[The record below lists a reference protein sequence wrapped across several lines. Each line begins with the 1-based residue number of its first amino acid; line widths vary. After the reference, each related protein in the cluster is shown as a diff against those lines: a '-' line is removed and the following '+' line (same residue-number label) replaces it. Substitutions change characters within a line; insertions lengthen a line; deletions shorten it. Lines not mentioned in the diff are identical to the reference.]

1 MNNPWIYHFRS
12 NFFLRFFCLPR
23 CFLYWSVI
31 SVLLLAL
38 VVFSI
43 GSRCGRRNLRIR
55 GGLRFQGF
63 RYLCGFSFFPPA
75 SSLLVS
81 VLGNFG
87 CNILHWLRGINVRVY
102 AR

>member
-1 MNNPWIYHFRS
+1 MSLP
-12 NFFLRFFCLPR
+12 LQLLPPLLLCLLC

-38 VVFSI
+38 VVFGI

-63 RYLCGFSFFPPA
+63 RRLCGFSFFPPA
-75 SSLLVS
+75 SSLLIS
-81 VLGNFG
+81 VLGNLG
-87 CNILHWLRGINVRVY
+87 CNILRWLRSTNVRLY